1 MLTYTRRF
9 RQSQAGNNSVCK
21 SWNQQDRTFT
31 ETIEKMKQPKS
42 TQHREKISKSITNWW
57 EEKTRRLC
65 LNRQQL
71 SKDLSG
77 SFLVNTGSF
86 FVSGSDN
93 PSSGD
98 YVLSTSGSIN
108 TTEHRVF
115 EQGTSVVD
123 NAYLS
128 IVFGG

>member
-1 MLTYTRRF
+1 MALI
-9 RQSQAGNNSVCK
+9 
-21 SWNQQDRTFT
+21 D
-31 ETIEKMKQPKS
+31 
-42 TQHREKISKSITNWW
+42 SK
-57 EEKTRRLC
+57 
-65 LNRQQL
+65 QL

-77 SFLVNTGSF
+77 SFAVNTGSF

-93 PSSGD
+93 PSSNT

-108 TTEHRVF
+108 TTGQGRVF

-123 NAYLS
+123 TATALA